1 MGESEMCSFSVIGS
15 LAPESHETYFSVTQH
30 RKLDFDLT
38 VSIVHPMGGIAASV
52 FWIPLR

>member
-30 RKLDFDLT
+30 RKYTDDCYWLLLKAT
-38 VSIVHPMGGIAASV
+38 QTQA
-52 FWIPLR
+52 

>member
-1 MGESEMCSFSVIGS
+1 MVSYSPPKVTKAVSLAISEIFSVK
-15 LAPESHETYFSVTQH
+15 E
-30 RKLDFDLT
+30 LDFDLT